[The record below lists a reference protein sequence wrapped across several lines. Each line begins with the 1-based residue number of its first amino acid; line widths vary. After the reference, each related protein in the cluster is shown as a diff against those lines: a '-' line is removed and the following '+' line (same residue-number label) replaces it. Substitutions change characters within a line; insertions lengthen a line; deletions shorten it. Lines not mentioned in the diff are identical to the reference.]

1 MIDIPPDIETMI
13 IEIAKQQQI
22 SPIEFLIK
30 AVQAQV
36 DEPFDYDLE
45 QMQEHVKGYETPE
58 LALKN
63 GLLLPTGKNPQ
74 ELLAWLDINIP
85 AHLAKQAT
93 V

>member
-1 MIDIPPDIETMI
+1 MINIPLDIETMI
-13 IEIAKQQQI
+13 VEMAKTQGV
-22 SPIEFLIK
+22 SPTEFVIK

-45 QMQEHVKGYETPE
+45 RMQACVKGYETPTS
-58 LALKN
+58 ALKN